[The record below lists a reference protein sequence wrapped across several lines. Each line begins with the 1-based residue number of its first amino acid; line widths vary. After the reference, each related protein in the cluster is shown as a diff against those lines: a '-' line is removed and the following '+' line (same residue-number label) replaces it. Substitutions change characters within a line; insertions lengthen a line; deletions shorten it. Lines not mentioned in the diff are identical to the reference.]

1 MRIFLV
7 SSVLVLS
14 AMLSACANQTNY
26 IMATANQFT
35 STNYAAADQLLTA
48 LKGKISTTQPVI
60 VATIVDINH
69 LEQSSTLGRLI
80 SEQVSSRFSQAGVQ
94 VIEMKFRENVFMKQ
108 DQGELMLTRD
118 VKSIAN
124 EHDAQ
129 AVLVGT
135 YAESRNFV
143 YVTLKVVQPQTDL
156 VLAVDNYTLPKDSE
170 VTTML
175 HNHAQDDN

>member
-1 MRIFLV
+1 MR
-7 SSVLVLS
+7 
-14 AMLSACANQTNY
+14 
-26 IMATANQFT
+26 
-35 STNYAAADQLLTA
+35 
-48 LKGKISTTQPVI
+48 
-60 VATIVDINH
+60 
-69 LEQSSTLGRLI
+69 
-80 SEQVSSRFSQAGVQ
+80 
-94 VIEMKFRENVFMKQ
+94 Q
-108 DQGELMLTRD
+108 DEGELMLTRD

-156 VLAVDNYTLPKDSE
+156 VLAVDNYTLPKDDE

-175 HNHAQDDN
+175 HSNTHRDN